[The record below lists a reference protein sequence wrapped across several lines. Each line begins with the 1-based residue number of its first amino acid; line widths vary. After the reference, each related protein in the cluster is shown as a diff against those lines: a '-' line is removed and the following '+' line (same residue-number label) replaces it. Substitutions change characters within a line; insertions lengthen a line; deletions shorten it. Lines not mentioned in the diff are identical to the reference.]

1 MTTFVAHDQHA
12 PTARAFAWAMRGVG
26 LLGALVVVVLLL
38 TGVLDVDADWGWCVG
53 THLSLRHDDRAAFV
67 VGFRRGHVESAGER
81 SGRVRDGAVVNER
94 REGDAH
100 GKALQRREVRPTSS
114 KHGRYMTTF
123 RKALREP
130 VMAAD
135 GTCLNMHEVEAAR
148 ERWRR
153 KGRS

>member
-1 MTTFVAHDQHA
+1 MIRRWRRA
-12 PTARAFAWAMRGVG
+12 PCAGPYLPVIP
-26 LLGALVVVVLLL
+26 
-38 TGVLDVDADWGWCVG
+38 
-53 THLSLRHDDRAAFV
+53 RHDV
-67 VGFRRGHVESAGER
+67 VE
-81 SGRVRDGAVVNER
+81 GRLVLNG
-94 REGDAH
+94 G
-100 GKALQRREVRPTSS
+100 REVRPTSS